1 MVAEPTAE
9 EKAPATCT
17 TNRSEGW
24 TPSQPVLNGGA
35 GTCTPDKSGPQ
46 RPIGL
51 GCKLLGREMS
61 EYGMD
66 DVADAFVPL
75 LGSHARINLCK
86 R

>member
-35 GTCTPDKSGPQ
+35 GTCMPDKNKSGPQ
-46 RPIGL
+46 KPIGL
-51 GCKLLGREMS
+51 DASYLG
-61 EYGMD
+61 G
-66 DVADAFVPL
+66 
-75 LGSHARINLCK
+75 K
-86 R
+86 

>member
-24 TPSQPVLNGGA
+24 TPNQPVLNGGA
-35 GTCTPDKSGPQ
+35 GTCMPDKE
-46 RPIGL
+46 RAAEADRL

-75 LGSHARINLCK
+75 LGSHARINLCQ